1 MTDLDRPMAERLWQ
15 LYSHDL
21 SQYRGTMPNAEGLY
35 KAGRLPTYFGNPDTC
50 GYVVTHDGANAG
62 FVFVTGLTGEFRTVG
77 DFFVVRAARRQRVG
91 FDSAMHVLTRHRG
104 PWEIGFQVENP
115 RCAAV
120 LAGRGHRGR
129 GVTLARGV
137 AARPQQAAHPAR
149 PLPDL
154 QLVTAPPDVSRLRIC
169 WIAASC
175 TSRCA
180 WICLASS
187 STAEAS
193 S

>member
-21 SQYRGTMPNAEGLY
+21 SQYRGMMPNAEGLY

-91 FDSAMHVLTRHRG
+91 FDAAMHVLTRHRG
-104 PWEIGFQVENP
+104 PWEIGFQVENLGAP
-115 RCAAV
+115 QFW
-120 LAGRGHRGR
+120 
-129 GVTLARGV
+129 RGV
-137 AARPQQAAHPAR
+137 ATEVAGSRWHEELRPVPNKPHIPHDHF
-149 PLPDL
+149 LL
-154 QLVTAPPDVSRLRIC
+154 F
-169 WIAASC
+169 
-175 TSRCA
+175 
-180 WICLASS
+180 SS
-187 STAEAS
+187 
-193 S
+193 